1 MEKIREIML
10 LNLILKV
17 LKKSFYKKQQENS
30 LLLFFLNHRADF
42 VSYVVEVIKPNITH

>member
-1 MEKIREIML
+1 MAK
-10 LNLILKV
+10 NTGNNVVDFKFKDV
-17 LKKSFYKKQQENS
+17 KKYRSKKQQENS

>member
-1 MEKIREIML
+1 ML

-17 LKKSFYKKQQENS
+17 LKKSIYKKQQENS